1 MSTEGPL
8 ISNRAKQLLKDGQ
21 PLLVFNVFESVRPA
35 VIKIVAQ
42 SGFDMLMI
50 ETEHVLH
57 NEESLTSFIVG
68 ARDNGLSPLVT
79 VPTVDRPFVSRIL
92 DAGALGICL
101 AHSETP
107 EQVGELVRWMKYPPA
122 GERALALGP
131 NADYRILDVA
141 QYCEQANAATLVM
154 LKIESRKGIENAEA
168 MMSNEWVDAIVFGPG
183 DLSSDM
189 GFHGGWEHPEVMAAM
204 EGVVELALS
213 RGVSVEAAATPDRET
228 CLRQRQR
235 GIQIF
240 GSTRRSEYDLLREA
254 ARKVVETYR

>member
-1 MSTEGPL
+1 MTPEPRF
-8 ISNRAKQLLKDGQ
+8 ITNRAKQTLKDGG
-21 PLLVFNVFESVRPA
+21 PLLVFNVFESIRSA
-35 VIKIVAQ
+35 VVKIVSQA
-42 SGFDMLMI
+42 GFDMLMI

-57 NEESLTSFIVG
+57 NEESLMNFIVA

-79 VPTVDRPFVSRIL
+79 VPTVERPFVSRIL

-131 NADYRILDVA
+131 NADYMSVDVA
-141 QYCEQANAATLVM
+141 QYCEEANAATLVM

-168 MMSNEWVDAIVFGPG
+168 MMGNEWVDAIVFGPG

-189 GFHGGWEHPEVMAAM
+189 GLHGGWEHPEVLAAM
-204 EGVVELALS
+204 DGVVDLALA
-213 RGVSVEAAATPDRET
+213 RGISVEAAATPDRAAYQ
-228 CLRQRQR
+228 RQRER

-254 ARKVVETYR
+254 ALNMIATFR